1 MNIFVGNLDYQVS
14 EEELKEFFSSQGEVE
29 SARIIANRHT
39 GRSKGFG
46 FVVMPNDDEANK
58 AIEELNGKELNGRPL
73 TVSEARRPEEDRSGF
88 GSSRGDGSTPEFGQ
102 ERERGRRDRY

>member
-1 MNIFVGNLDYQVS
+1 MNIFVGNLEYQVN

-29 SARIIANRHT
+29 SARVIANRHT

-46 FVVMPNDDEANK
+46 FVVMPDDAEAKK
-58 AIEELNGKELNGRPL
+58 AIEELNGKELNGRPV
-73 TVSEARRPEEDRSGF
+73 TVSEARRPEDERGGF
-88 GSSRGDGSTPEFGQ
+88 GSGRGNGSAPEFGQ